1 MRGDEIDVFLR
12 QHDPEYLS
20 GREEEQLMEL
30 LKSYYPIIVK
40 RNKIRTACEIP
51 DHNRYM
57 RLASILGSL
66 GYRKSGVWFVREG
79 MK

>member
-1 MRGDEIDVFLR
+1 MIRDEIDIFLR

-20 GREEEQLMEL
+20 GREEDQLIKL
-30 LKSYYPIIVK
+30 LKSSYPLIVK

-57 RLASILGSL
+57 RLASLLGKL
-66 GYRKSGVWFVREG
+66 GYRKSGVWFVREER
-79 MK
+79 K

>member
-30 LKSYYPIIVK
+30 LKSYYPIVVK

-66 GYRKSGVWFVREG
+66 GYRKSGVWFVRAG